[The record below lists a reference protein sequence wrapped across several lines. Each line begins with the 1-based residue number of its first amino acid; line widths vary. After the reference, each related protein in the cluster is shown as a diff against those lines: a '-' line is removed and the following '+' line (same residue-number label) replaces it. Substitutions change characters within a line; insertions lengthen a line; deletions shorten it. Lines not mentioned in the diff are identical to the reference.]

1 MDNKPKDNNF
11 DKDDFYHNEGFV
23 ETQGPIGLKNS
34 ERMAIRLR
42 LSS

>member
-23 ETQGPIGLKNS
+23 ETQGPIGLKIQKVTLKN
-34 ERMAIRLR
+34 III
-42 LSS
+42 